1 MSICENEWTK
11 WFLCK
16 IECIAALLNVRIDKV
31 VIQIAKLNILSR
43 RIAELNVLK
52 IDSQIGWIA
61 KLNVLIQ

>member
-1 MSICENEWTK
+1 MKTNGRNDI
-11 WFLCK
+11 LCK

-52 IDSQIGWIA
+52 LDSQIGWIA
-61 KLNVLIQ
+61 KLNVWIQ

>member
-1 MSICENEWTK
+1 MKTNGRNDI
-11 WFLCK
+11 LCK